1 MLCQRCQQ
9 RTATVRVTKV
19 NNGIRETN
27 YLCEKCAAETG
38 ALNLFGG
45 MGANFIPAEQMN
57 RVSRR
62 LTERAQKALAI
73 AEQEAKDRH
82 SAYINTEHM
91 LLGLFEVED
100 GIAAKVLDELHLNA
114 DVLAENIDDEA
125 NYGNSFRGLSPRAK
139 RALQLAVEE
148 AVSSG
153 VNFVDTEHLL
163 LGLAAEDEGCL
174 LYTSTIIPGRP

>member
-38 ALNLFGG
+38 AVNLFGG

-82 SAYINTEHM
+82 SAYINT
-91 LLGLFEVED
+91 
-100 GIAAKVLDELHLNA
+100 
-114 DVLAENIDDEA
+114 
-125 NYGNSFRGLSPRAK
+125 
-139 RALQLAVEE
+139 
-148 AVSSG
+148 
-153 VNFVDTEHLL
+153 
-163 LGLAAEDEGCL
+163 CL
-174 LYTSTIIPGRP
+174 LYTSHRPDTGEGANRIFRDTI